1 MVGQDSSYFHELAV
15 NLAQKIHTQGW
26 SAWELRP
33 QQQAPS
39 GIAAVI
45 YALTIP
51 QPWTLIPLQAALHAT
66 AGLLLLRIIQ
76 VFLPSWRVAIWCV
89 LPFLL
94 YPSAMSWYA
103 QLLKDS
109 YFVTGTFLF
118 LYGWIAL
125 AQLKTWNC
133 QWWRL
138 VLPMLWMILGSV
150 LVWLVRPFGVQL
162 FQVVG
167 VLLAI
172 GFTGLFIKRGLQAQL
187 PWRKAITGIVVVWA
201 VLVLISPLNQGGGGL
216 DVELPSSAP
225 VSQPEAAWYPS
236 KWLPQFLE
244 SKLYSLSVTRD
255 GFLTSSPEAKSNIDI
270 QTQFQRAGDII
281 AYLPRATQVA
291 LLAPFPNLWFGQGTM
306 QTTTMMRRVSALEM
320 TGVYLALLF
329 LPYAI
334 WHWRQ
339 RLEIWAILLFC
350 ISLLL
355 VFTLAVPNLGTL
367 YRMRYCFLMTLVAL
381 GVAGFLAV
389 QQQLRL
395 RQKMRVSRNGTRQKI
410 RPEHK
415 RDKTQVD
422 T

>member
-1 MVGQDSSYFHELAV
+1 
-15 NLAQKIHTQGW
+15 
-26 SAWELRP
+26 
-33 QQQAPS
+33 
-39 GIAAVI
+39 
-45 YALTIP
+45 
-51 QPWTLIPLQAALHAT
+51 
-66 AGLLLLRIIQ
+66 
-76 VFLPSWRVAIWCV
+76 
-89 LPFLL
+89 
-94 YPSAMSWYA
+94 
-103 QLLKDS
+103 
-109 YFVTGTFLF
+109 
-118 LYGWIAL
+118 
-125 AQLKTWNC
+125 
-133 QWWRL
+133 
-138 VLPMLWMILGSV
+138 
-150 LVWLVRPFGVQL
+150 
-162 FQVVG
+162 
-167 VLLAI
+167 
-172 GFTGLFIKRGLQAQL
+172 
-187 PWRKAITGIVVVWA
+187 
-201 VLVLISPLNQGGGGL
+201 
-216 DVELPSSAP
+216 
-225 VSQPEAAWYPS
+225 
-236 KWLPQFLE
+236 
-244 SKLYSLSVTRD
+244 LSVTRD